1 MTRVLSDVTGLLC
14 ADVLTGQGVTC
25 VALSPSH
32 ICHLV
37 TVFTPRVSRL
47 ILLEQGQHKGSQKTL
62 ISASDLTRT
71 LSALVSAGAGHIS
84 LDRRAG
90 D

>member
-47 ILLEQGQHKGSQKTL
+47 ILEQGQNKGSQKTL

-84 LDRRAG
+84 LDKRVW